1 MEHDDVDDIPRTSVD
16 AAPLPFR
23 AAWWLRSPHAQ
34 TVGGKLLRPR
44 VDVPLRRERIDT
56 PDGDFLDLDFTAEV
70 AGNEERPLV
79 VVLHGLEGSARRRY
93 MVLTYWWLR
102 RRGMDAVG
110 LNFRGCS
117 GEPNRAVRFY
127 HSGETGDLRHVL
139 GILRRRWPARPL
151 GAVGYSLGGNV
162 LLKFLAE
169 EGPASPLRAAVAVSV
184 PFDLAAGARA
194 IGRGAMGRVYTAY
207 FLRGLRRKMR
217 EKAELLRGVIDLDA
231 ALRARTLWAF
241 DDAATAPISGFA
253 DALDYYQ
260 RCSSG
265 PRLPEIRT
273 RTLLLQAR
281 DDPFQPPDRLPE
293 DAARQNPAITACFT
307 RRGGHVGF
315 VAGSPWAPRFWVEE
329 EIARFLGGE
338 MAGSGR

>member
-1 MEHDDVDDIPRTSVD
+1 MDDTSQTGVEES
-16 AAPLPFR
+16 AAMPFR
-23 AAWWLRSPHAQ
+23 AAWWLRWAHAQ

-44 VDVPLRRERIDT
+44 VDVRLRRERIDT
-56 PDGDFLDLDFTAEV
+56 PDGDFLDLDFTADAEDRTD
-70 AGNEERPLV
+70 RPLV

-93 MVLTYWWLR
+93 MLLTYRSLQQ
-102 RRGMDAVG
+102 RGLDAVG

-117 GEPNRAVRFY
+117 GEPNRTARFY
-127 HSGETGDLRHVL
+127 HSGETDDLRHVL
-139 GILRRRWPARPL
+139 GILVRRWPGRTL

-169 EGPASPLRAAVAVSV
+169 EGAASPVRAAVAVSV

-194 IGRGAMGRVYTAY
+194 IRRGVMGRVYTAY
-207 FLRGLRRKMR
+207 FLHGLRRKIR
-217 EKAELLRGVIDLDA
+217 DKAALLDDVIDVQA
-231 ALRARTLWAF
+231 ALRARSLWAF

-253 DALDYYQ
+253 DARDYYR

-273 RTLLLQAR
+273 PTLILHAQ
-281 DDPFQPPDRLPE
+281 DDPFQPADRLPQ
-293 DAARQNPAITACFT
+293 AAAHENPAITARFT

-315 VAGSPWAPRFWVEE
+315 VAGAPWAPRFWVEE

-338 MAGSGR
+338 LHDSGS